1 MYVGTS
7 VARIEDRKFLTG
19 LGRYVDDI
27 PMAGAHHAVF
37 VRSPHA
43 NAAIGAIETTA
54 AAAMPGVVAVL
65 TGADWRAGGGGE
77 LPCIMAV
84 PFSDGRPMASAP
96 RQVFAVGHA
105 RHVGDP
111 VAMIVAETRN
121 QALDALEAIEVDYDP
136 LAAVTDVARAAADG
150 ALQIHHNVPGN
161 LCYDTKLGDAAAVDQ
176 AFAAARHVTRLATV
190 NNRVFHLPI
199 EPRAMIA
206 RYDQADDSYT
216 LYTTTQAPH
225 LIRDF
230 LAEDALGIDPARVR
244 VISPDV
250 GGGFGQ
256 KCVLYPEEAAVTW
269 AARLTGA
276 PVRWTSTRSESFLAD
291 VHGRD
296 QVVTVDIA
304 FGEAGRIV
312 ALRADVI
319 DSLGAYVSMFG
330 PPVAPIYGTP
340 NISEL
345 YDIPAIYARIR
356 GVYTNTTPV
365 DAYRGAGQ
373 PETAFAVER
382 AMDQAA
388 VELAI
393 DALELRSRNLIQPD
407 AFPFETATGAVYDS
421 GDYPALLA
429 KLRSMADYD
438 GLKAE
443 QARPRDDGRLMGIGA
458 AAFIESAVG
467 GPKRQSGPRA
477 ARIGRWDCASIRVH
491 LSGSITVYCGSH
503 SHGQGHAT
511 TFRQIAA
518 DNMGCALDDIEFVFG
533 DTDRVHAGVGTFAS
547 RSLTLVGNAIRQAS
561 TKIIDKSRLI
571 AAHMLECDPGD
582 LSFTSGDFVIEGT
595 DRRVA
600 FRDVARAA
608 YLGGIY
614 PEDLEPGLEETAY
627 YDPTGANNS
636 SGLVLAVVLIDP
648 ETGNVELRDMF
659 AVDDCGRVINPM
671 IVQGQIHGA
680 LAQGIGQALMEHSVY
695 DPESGQPVAGSL
707 MDYAAPRADDLPSFQ
722 DARLETPAPGNPL
735 GVKGVGESGTIGAP
749 PAVVNA
755 IINAL
760 APFGVGHVDMPL
772 TPSTVWQAIQTGKA
786 GTA

>member
-1 MYVGTS
+1 MYVGKS
-7 VARIEDRKFLTG
+7 VARMEDRRFLTG
-19 LGRYVDDI
+19 RGRYVDDI
-27 PMAGAHHAVF
+27 PMAGARHAVF
-37 VRSPHA
+37 LRSPHA
-43 NAAIGAIETTA
+43 NAAIAAIDTA
-54 AAAMPGVVAVL
+54 RAAAMPGVAAVL
-65 TGADWRAGGGGE
+65 TGADWRDSGGGV
-77 LPCIMAV
+77 LPCVMDIS
-84 PFSDGRPMASAP
+84 FGDGRPMASAP
-96 RQVFAVGHA
+96 RLVFAVTHV

-111 VAMIVAETRN
+111 VAMIVADTRH
-121 QALDALEAIEVDYDP
+121 QAQDALEAVDVDYRP
-136 LAAVTDVARAAADG
+136 LAAVTDPALAAGGDAPR
-150 ALQIHHNVPGN
+150 IHDDIPGN
-161 LCYDTKLGDAAAVDQ
+161 LCYDTELGDAAAVERG
-176 AFAAARHVTRLATV
+176 FAVAVHVTRMATV

-206 RYDQADDSYT
+206 RYDPADDAYT
-216 LYTTTQAPH
+216 LYSTTQAPH
-225 LIRDF
+225 MIRDF
-230 LAEDALGIDPARVR
+230 LAADALGVDPTRVR

-256 KCVLYPEEAAVTW
+256 KCMLYPEDAAVTW

-276 PVRWTSTRSESFLAD
+276 AVRWTATRSESFVAD

-296 QVVTVDIA
+296 QIITVEIA
-304 FGEAGRIV
+304 FGEAGRIL

-319 DSLGAYVSMFG
+319 DSLGAYASMFG
-330 PPVAPIYGTP
+330 PPVAPIFGTP

-345 YDIPAIYARIR
+345 YDIPAIHARIR
-356 GVYTNTTPV
+356 AVYTNTTPV

-388 VELAI
+388 VELDI
-393 DALELRSRNLIQPD
+393 DPLELRSRNLIQPD
-407 AFPFETATGAVYDS
+407 AFPFETASGAVYDS

-429 KLRSMADYD
+429 TLRSLADYD
-438 GLKAE
+438 GLRAE
-443 QARPRDDGRLMGIGA
+443 QARRRDDGQYMGIGVA
-458 AAFIESAVG
+458 GFIESAVG
-467 GPKRQSGPRA
+467 GPSRLSGIRE
-477 ARIGRWDCASIRVH
+477 ARIGRWDTASIRVH
-491 LSGSITVYCGSH
+491 ASGRITVFCGSH

-518 DNMGCALDDIEFVFG
+518 DGLGCAMDDIEFVCG

-561 TKIIDKSRLI
+561 EKVIDKSRLI
-571 AAHMLECDPGD
+571 AAHLLECAPAD
-582 LSFTSGDFVIEGT
+582 LAFSDGEFMIEGT

-608 YLGGIY
+608 YLGGAY

-636 SGLVLAVVLIDP
+636 SGLILAVVMVDP
-648 ETGNVELRDMF
+648 ETGAIELRDLF

-671 IVQGQIHGA
+671 IVEGQIHGA
-680 LAQGIGQALMEHSVY
+680 LAQGVGQALMEHSVY
-695 DPESGQPVAGSL
+695 DPETGQPVAGSL
-707 MDYAAPRADDLPSFQ
+707 MDYAAPRADDLPNFR
-722 DARLETPAPGNPL
+722 DTRIETPAPGNPL

-755 IINAL
+755 VIDAL
-760 APFGVGHVDMPL
+760 GPLGVGHMDMPL
-772 TPSTVWQAIQTGKA
+772 TPLTVWRAVQNATPGQE
-786 GTA
+786 